1 MDMKKGPLG
10 PKKPGFTPAERI
22 HHVSLL
28 SCNLYTHI
36 LKLSIP
42 FIDVRLYYLLTLIVP
57 DSKNKKVKY
66 IFVSGGV
73 ISGIGK
79 GITSAS
85 VSLLLK
91 SSGYSVAPLKFENYL
106 NMDAG
111 TINPIEHGDTFLCE
125 DGTEADMDIGTYEK
139 FMNEDMGKDNFVTM
153 GKIYSTVIER
163 ERRFEYGGE
172 DVEAIPHIT
181 DEIIK
186 RIKNVAKVNN
196 ADIVIIELGGTAGEY
211 QNVFYY
217 EAARIMTLQN
227 PGDVIHVHVSYV
239 PTPAHLGEPKTKPT
253 QLSVRTLNSLGIQ
266 PDFIICRSE
275 KMLDQRRIE
284 RLALFCNVA
293 PERVISSPDLPSVYE
308 IPLVLNKQ
316 NLGKQILELLSL
328 PVREPDLNDWSKFL
342 ERVMVVKSS
351 NIKPVEIAIIGK
363 YFGTG
368 DYQLRDSYAA
378 LFDAIDHASY
388 ELNVSVNCRWV
399 DAEKLEKASN
409 LDEMIDNPDGII
421 VPIGWGVRGSEG
433 MIKAAGYA
441 RDRKIPYLGL
451 CYGMQLSVISYARD
465 ILGIKNANTEENA
478 EGKDIE
484 PVIHLMP
491 KQKEIME
498 KRAYGGTMRLGAWE
512 AIVKEGTK
520 AYNLYDKYNDFIDKS
535 KSLTSERHR
544 HRYEFN
550 NDFLEKFE
558 KSGFIIAAKSVE
570 EGLVE
575 IIELPEDQHPFYM
588 ATQGHPE
595 YKSRPLRPH
604 PIFLGFLNAVSELKK

>member
-1 MDMKKGPLG
+1 M
-10 PKKPGFTPAERI
+10 I
-22 HHVSLL
+22 V
-28 SCNLYTHI
+28 
-36 LKLSIP
+36 
-42 FIDVRLYYLLTLIVP
+42 LIVP
-57 DSKNKKVKY
+57 DSNSKNKKVKF

-85 VSLLLK
+85 ISLLLK
-91 SSGYSVAPLKFENYL
+91 SAGYKVAPIKFENYL
-106 NMDAG
+106 NLDAG

-139 FMNEDMGKDNFVTM
+139 FLNEDMGKDNFVTM
-153 GKIYSTVIER
+153 GRIYSTVIER
-163 ERRFEYGGE
+163 ERRFEYNGE

-186 RIKNVAKVNN
+186 RIRNVAVVRD

-217 EAARIMTLQN
+217 EASRIMTLQN

-266 PDFIICRSE
+266 PDFIICRSDNL
-275 KMLDQRRIE
+275 LDKRRIE

-293 PERVISSPDLPSVYE
+293 PEKVISSPDLPSVYE
-308 IPLVLNKQ
+308 VPLVLNKQ
-316 NLGKQILELLSL
+316 SLGKQILERLSL
-328 PVREPDLNDWSKFL
+328 PVKEPDLTEWSKFV
-342 ERVMVVKSS
+342 ERVKKVHTSRE
-351 NIKPVEIAIIGK
+351 KPLEISIIGK

-368 DYQLRDSYAA
+368 DYQLKDSYAA

-388 ELNVSVNCRWV
+388 ELGTPIKTHWI
-399 DAEKLEKASN
+399 DAEKSENSTD
-409 LDEMIDNPDGII
+409 LDKLIGKPDGII
-421 VPIGWGVRGSEG
+421 VPIGWGVRGAEG
-433 MIKAAGYA
+433 MIRSAGYA
-441 RDRKIPYLGL
+441 REKKIPYLGL
-451 CYGMQLSVISYARD
+451 CYGMQLAVISYARD
-465 ILGIKNANTEENA
+465 ILGIKDANTEEN
-478 EGKDIE
+478 ESGKN

-498 KRAYGGTMRLGAWE
+498 RRAYGGTMRLGAWD
-512 AIVKEGTK
+512 AIVKDGTM
-520 AYNLYDKYNDFIDKS
+520 AFELYNKQNDFIEKA
-535 KSLTSERHR
+535 KGLTSERHR
-544 HRYEFN
+544 HRFEFN
-550 NDFLEKFE
+550 NQYLEKFE
-558 KSGFIIAAKSVE
+558 KKGFVIAARSVE

-575 IIELPEDQHPFYM
+575 IIELPRSVHPFYM
-588 ATQGHPE
+588 GTQGHPE

-604 PIFLGFLNAVSELKK
+604 PLFLGFVEAIKQLKK